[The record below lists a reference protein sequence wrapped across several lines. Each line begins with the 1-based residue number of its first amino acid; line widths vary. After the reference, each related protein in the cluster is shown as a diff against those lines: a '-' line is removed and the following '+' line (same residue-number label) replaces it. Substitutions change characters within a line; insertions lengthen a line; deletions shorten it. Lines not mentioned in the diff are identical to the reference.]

1 MPKLGHVGAQSYSFR
16 KFDFKGAL
24 DRLADLGLDTMEF
37 CAVHFP
43 PDPDNP
49 GLGKI
54 LAELARRGVSV
65 PCYGVEA
72 FGGDAAANRRKFE
85 FARALGARFITAD
98 PAPESFDGLE
108 ALVEEFGVG
117 VAIHNHGPG
126 ARYDKAADTLRAV
139 DGRHPL
145 IGACVDTGHALRSG
159 EAPHDVIAALGPRVL
174 TLHLKDWKT
183 GGAEAILGEGGM
195 DMPKVA
201 AALRGA
207 GFAGPIS
214 MEFELD
220 PDDPT
225 PGMARGLAAW
235 RQVTGWEDRSV

>member
-1 MPKLGHVGAQSYSFR
+1 MTNLGRVGAQSYSFR
-16 KFDFKGAL
+16 KFSLAGAL
-24 DRLADLGLDTMEF
+24 DQLADLGLDMMEF

-49 GLGKI
+49 ELGKI
-54 LAELARRGVSV
+54 IGELGRRGVSA
-65 PCYGVEA
+65 PCYGVES
-72 FGGDAAANRRKFE
+72 FGGDHGANRRKFA

-98 PAPESFDGLE
+98 PAPESLDSVE
-108 ALVEEFGVG
+108 ALAEEFGIG

-126 ARYDKAADTLRAV
+126 ARYDRAADTLRV
-139 DGRHPL
+139 VEGRSPL

-159 EAPHDVIAALGPRVL
+159 EAPHEVIGALGARVL
-174 TLHLKDWKT
+174 TLHLKDWAA

-195 DMPKVA
+195 DMPLVA
-201 AALRGA
+201 GALRAA
-207 GFAGPIS
+207 GFDGPVS

-220 PDDPT
+220 PDGPA

-235 RQVTGWEDRSV
+235 RQVVG